1 MRSFFLRSAR
11 CVEPYVSTTTS
22 TRPWAMAA
30 AACSTMNSQMAPP
43 CPVESTQL
51 GRRPRYSAS
60 STGGS
65 APVSDMRPST
75 SDLSIPAS
83 ASARVVPWKLSSNA
97 VLSSTRPQSEVDAP
111 TIATRRFG
119 IPRHRNGASEP
130 QQFSPAPGPAPATM
144 GRRPGSTLPPVSSTV
159 SAPLGARA
167 PPETR
172 RAPRPRRRMSED
184 SSESNAGNEV
194 TRRVEDGVCWITLN
208 RPDAGNAVTQSMRD
222 QIADW
227 VRGASADR
235 FVRVVVITGAGDKA
249 FCSGADLRGGRL
261 PPRPKPDG
269 APEVVVGEA
278 SRMIREGWQA
288 LVSSILACEKPVIA
302 GGHGTAAGG
311 GMHLALA
318 CDLVVM
324 AEGAKFVEVFIRRGI
339 APDAGGAW
347 ILSRLVGIQKA
358 KELFFFGDDVPA
370 AEAYRIGLV
379 NRLVPRAELQAA
391 LEEWAGRLATAP
403 TKAIGVAKWLTNRAL
418 DVDRATA
425 LHDEAMAQELIT
437 NTVDSTEGVA
447 SFVERR
453 APPF

>member
-1 MRSFFLRSAR
+1 MSHD
-11 CVEPYVSTTTS
+11 ST
-22 TRPWAMAA
+22 
-30 AACSTMNSQMAPP
+30 
-43 CPVESTQL
+43 
-51 GRRPRYSAS
+51 
-60 STGGS
+60 
-65 APVSDMRPST
+65 
-75 SDLSIPAS
+75 
-83 ASARVVPWKLSSNA
+83 
-97 VLSSTRPQSEVDAP
+97 
-111 TIATRRFG
+111 
-119 IPRHRNGASEP
+119 
-130 QQFSPAPGPAPATM
+130 
-144 GRRPGSTLPPVSSTV
+144 
-159 SAPLGARA
+159 
-167 PPETR
+167 
-172 RAPRPRRRMSED
+172 
-184 SSESNAGNEV
+184 ESNAGDDV

-222 QIADW
+222 QIAGW
-227 VRGASADR
+227 VRDASADR

-261 PPRPKPDG
+261 PARPKPDG

-288 LVSSILACEKPVIA
+288 LVSSILDCEKPVIA
-302 GGHGTAAGG
+302 GVNGTAAGG

-324 AEGAKFVEVFIRRGI
+324 AEEAKFVEVFIRRGI

-403 TKAIGVAKWLTNRAL
+403 TMAIGVAKWLTNRAL

-453 APPF
+453 PPEFKGW